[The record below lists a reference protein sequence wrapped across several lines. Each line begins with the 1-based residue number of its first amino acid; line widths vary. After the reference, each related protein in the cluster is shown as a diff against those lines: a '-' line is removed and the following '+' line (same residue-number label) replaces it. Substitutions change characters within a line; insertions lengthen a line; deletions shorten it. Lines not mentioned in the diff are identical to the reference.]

1 MSEQRELKQG
11 ERKVMNRPTFL
22 HNGIFVLQ
30 GSSVTVQKQE
40 GENVTVEW
48 TDREGNP
55 HLLSN
60 IRPEEL
66 S

>member
-1 MSEQRELKQG
+1 MSDQKELKQG

-22 HNGIFVLQ
+22 YNGIFVLQ